1 MDIYEKI
8 KAGEVIS
15 DSDFA
20 TCGETPLDIFRFF
33 EKELK
38 YNKNL
43 AKEYLNDY
51 TKKSRK
57 CEDLESALDEIQ
69 KYQWKNCETC
79 TFYKT
84 EKCSMRCQV
93 FVILETIEK
102 ANNGKTKRILKES
115 TLKNYKNITT
125 ALNNAVTTWENL
137 YGDFYTMLYDENGK
151 QRPEYINN
159 EDMYA
164 CLKNCWGILKVLY
177 KLKNSRYKL
186 QKRKVKKLYKINKGG
201 K

>member
-15 DSDFA
+15 DSDFVA
-20 TCGETPLDIFRFF
+20 CNETPLDIFRFF

-43 AKEYLNDY
+43 AKEYLDDY
-51 TKKSRK
+51 IKKSRK
-57 CEDLESALDEIQ
+57 CEDLESALDEIENYVRDNSDFD
-69 KYQWKNCETC
+69 KSDKLTSNTGAYD
-79 TFYKT
+79 
-84 EKCSMRCQV
+84 
-93 FVILETIEK
+93 ILEIINKE
-102 ANNGKTKRILKES
+102 NNGKTNSVIKES

-125 ALNNAVTTWENL
+125 ALNNAITTWENL
-137 YGDFYTMLYDENGK
+137 YGDFYTMLYNKNGK

-159 EDMYA
+159 EDMYT

-186 QKRKVKKLYKINKGG
+186 QKRKVKKLYKINKG
-201 K
+201 

>member
-20 TCGETPLDIFRFF
+20 ACNETPLDIIRFF

-43 AKEYLNDY
+43 AKEYLDDY
-51 TKKSRK
+51 IKKSRK
-57 CEDLESALDEIQ
+57 CEDLESALDEIEKLAINDMKF
-69 KYQWKNCETC
+69 KYNDK
-79 TFYKT
+79 KA
-84 EKCSMRCQV
+84 
-93 FVILETIEK
+93 TIKRIIDIINK
-102 ANNGKTKRILKES
+102 ANNGKTNRVIKES

-137 YGDFYTMLYDENGK
+137 YGDFYTMLYDKNGK

-186 QKRKVKKLYKINKGG
+186 QKRKVKKLYKINKG
-201 K
+201 

>member
-8 KAGEVIS
+8 KACEVIS

-20 TCGETPLDIFRFF
+20 ACNETPLDIFRFF

-43 AKEYLNDY
+43 AKEYLDDY
-51 TKKSRK
+51 IKKSRK
-57 CEDLESALDEIQ
+57 CEDLESALDEIEKLAINDMKF
-69 KYQWKNCETC
+69 KYNDK
-79 TFYKT
+79 KT
-84 EKCSMRCQV
+84 
-93 FVILETIEK
+93 TI
-102 ANNGKTKRILKES
+102 KRILDIINKTNSGKQTNRVIKES

-137 YGDFYTMLYDENGK
+137 YGDFYTMLYDKNGK

-159 EDMYA
+159 EDMYT

-186 QKRKVKKLYKINKGG
+186 QKRKVKKLYKINKG
-201 K
+201 